1 MNQKLYLECYA
12 GISGDMTVA
21 ALLDL
26 GADEEKLKKTLESL
40 KLEGYSV
47 TISRVKK
54 SGLDACDFSVNLDQ
68 EHENHD
74 HDMEYLHGSGI
85 PSAAGE
91 SHDHIHEHDHEHGHT
106 HEHDHEHGHTH
117 EHDHEH
123 GHTHAHDHGHSYRG
137 LPEILEILRT
147 SDMTDHAK
155 EIAERIFR
163 ILAEAEAKAHGVPVD
178 EVHFHEVGAV
188 DSVVDIAAVAI
199 CLDDLGIEEVIV
211 PVLYEGCGYV
221 RCQHGVIPVPVP
233 ATLNIVS
240 AHHLKMHMT
249 DTRGEFVTPT
259 GAAIV
264 AAVCTSQEL
273 PESFRIERTGLG
285 AGKRNYERPSLLR
298 AMLIT
303 TDTQKK
309 TDFLRPEDEI
319 LKLECNI
326 DDCSGEAVGY
336 AMERLFEAGARD
348 VFYIPVFMKKNRP
361 GCLLTVLCAPEDR
374 EQMETI
380 LFRETST
387 IGIRRQYMKRSILQR
402 KNQIMMTDFGGINIK
417 VVIRDGQE
425 CLIPE
430 YESVAAAARER
441 DLPFLQVY
449 KAVEAQLDRDR
460 KGRNP
465 DKDM

>member
-1 MNQKLYLECYA
+1 MNRTLYLECYA

-26 GADEEKLKKTLESL
+26 GADEDKLKRTLKSL
-40 KLEGYSV
+40 GLEGYSV

-54 SGLDACDFSVNLDQ
+54 SGLDACAFSVDLDR

-74 HDMEYLHGSGI
+74 HDMAYLHGTGE
-85 PSAAGE
+85 PSHGE
-91 SHDHIHEHDHEHGHT
+91 GKHIHEHGHGHSRGHARDHE
-106 HEHDHEHGHTH
+106 
-117 EHDHEH
+117 
-123 GHTHAHDHGHSYRG
+123 HDHGHSHDHVHSHRG
-137 LPEILEILRT
+137 LPEILGILRA

-163 ILAEAEAKAHGVPVD
+163 ILAEAEAKAHGVSVE

-188 DSVVDIAAVAI
+188 DSIVDIAAAAI

-211 PVLYEGCGYV
+211 PVLYEGCGYI

-240 AHHLKMHMT
+240 AHHLKIHMT
-249 DTRGEFVTPT
+249 DTQGEFVTPT

-273 PESFRIERTGLG
+273 PQSFRIEKTGLG

-298 AMLIT
+298 SMLIIP
-303 TDTQKK
+303 DTQKK
-309 TDFLRPEDEI
+309 TDSLSLEDEI
-319 LKLECNI
+319 LKLECNM
-326 DDCSGEAVGY
+326 DDCSGEAAGY

-348 VFYIPVFMKKNRP
+348 VFYTPVFMKKNRP
-361 GCLLTVLCAPEDR
+361 GYLLTVICSPEDR
-374 EQMETI
+374 ERMEAI
-380 LFRETST
+380 IFRETST
-387 IGIRRQYMKRSILQR
+387 IGIRHQYMKRSVLER
-402 KNQIMMTDFGGINIK
+402 KNQTMMTDFGEIDIK

-441 DLPFLQVY
+441 KLPFPQIY
-449 KAVEAQLDRDR
+449 KAVEAQLNK
-460 KGRNP
+460 KGQ
-465 DKDM
+465 D

>member
-1 MNQKLYLECYA
+1 MNRKLYLECYA

-26 GADEEKLKKTLESL
+26 GADEEKLKRTLESL
-40 KLEGYSV
+40 RLEGYSV

-54 SGLDACDFSVNLDQ
+54 SGLDACDFSVDLDK

-74 HDMEYLHGSGI
+74 HDMEYLHGSGVTS
-85 PSAAGE
+85 SAEG
-91 SHDHIHEHDHEHGHT
+91 DHVHAHEHDHGHHC
-106 HEHDHEHGHTH
+106 HEHN
-117 EHDHEH
+117 
-123 GHTHAHDHGHSYRG
+123 HDHGHGHSHSHSHRG
-137 LPEILEILRT
+137 LPEILEILQA

-163 ILAEAEAKAHGVPVD
+163 ILAEAEAKAHGVSLE

-188 DSVVDIAAVAI
+188 DSIVDVAAVAI

-211 PVLYEGCGYV
+211 PVLYEGCGYI

-249 DTRGEFVTPT
+249 DTQGEFVTPT

-273 PESFRIERTGLG
+273 PQSFRIEKTGLG

-303 TDTQKK
+303 PDTQKK
-309 TDFLRPEDEI
+309 
-319 LKLECNI
+319 N
-326 DDCSGEAVGY
+326 
-336 AMERLFEAGARD
+336 
-348 VFYIPVFMKKNRP
+348 
-361 GCLLTVLCAPEDR
+361 
-374 EQMETI
+374 
-380 LFRETST
+380 
-387 IGIRRQYMKRSILQR
+387 
-402 KNQIMMTDFGGINIK
+402 
-417 VVIRDGQE
+417 
-425 CLIPE
+425 
-430 YESVAAAARER
+430 
-441 DLPFLQVY
+441 
-449 KAVEAQLDRDR
+449 
-460 KGRNP
+460 
-465 DKDM
+465 